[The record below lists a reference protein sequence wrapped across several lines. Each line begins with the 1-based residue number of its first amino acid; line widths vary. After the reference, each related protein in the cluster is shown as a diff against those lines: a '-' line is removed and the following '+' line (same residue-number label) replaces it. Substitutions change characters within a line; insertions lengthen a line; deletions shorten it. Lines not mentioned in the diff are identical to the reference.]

1 MLMTAKECEA
11 HGLDFAA
18 VHDSYWTQAGSIDE
32 MNEIL
37 RNQFVKL
44 YAEDNILEEFAMSLA
59 NIDCGKKGIQGRYVF
74 IRLTGKQADGTY
86 LPGNMGANQQYLT
99 LCEVEVYSSSSYV
112 GVTKY
117 SLQRSLDGK
126 RFIPILQNFVLLQRS
141 YLS

>member
-44 YAEDNILEEFAMSLA
+44 YAEDNILEEFAMSL
-59 NIDCGKKGIQGRYVF
+59 NILYPDVQFPEVPKGGEFDLNVVKK
-74 IRLTGKQADGTY
+74 A
-86 LPGNMGANQQYLT
+86 
-99 LCEVEVYSSSSYV
+99 
-112 GVTKY
+112 KY
-117 SLQRSLDGK
+117 
-126 RFIPILQNFVLLQRS
+126 FFA
-141 YLS
+141 